1 MIKEDRIKS
10 FVRLIPKLEPAEFL
24 GLCTILC
31 IPLKDENNKTRD
43 GQALIEEICM
53 KFPML
58 GRKQQRQILQVMKES
73 QKKK

>member
-10 FVRLIPKLEPAEFL
+10 FIKLIPKLEPAEFL

-31 IPLKDENNKTRD
+31 IPFKDVNDKARD
-43 GQALIEEICM
+43 GQSLIEEICM

-73 QKKK
+73 QKKN

>member
-10 FVRLIPKLEPAEFL
+10 FIKLIPKLEPAEFL
-24 GLCTILC
+24 GLCAILC
-31 IPLKDENNKTRD
+31 IPLKDENDKARD
-43 GQALIEEICM
+43 GQALIEEVCM